1 MKPQLILVAA
11 DGSAGASR
19 AVDTAAAFARK
30 LDADLLIVTIAGSA
44 WDREIDEAARSER
57 DAGEAVELLANAALR
72 EARERAERAGAPRV
86 RTWFGWGDAAEEIMG
101 LIDREKPEMAILG
114 RRGRGRLT
122 GLLLGSVSQKL
133 ASLAPCLVTIVP

>member
-19 AVDTAAAFARK
+19 AVDAAAAFAK
-30 LDADLLIVTIAGSA
+30 AFDAELLIVTIAGSA
-44 WDREIDEAARSER
+44 WDRDIEDAARSEN
-57 DAGEAVELLANAALR
+57 DPGEAVELLANAALR
-72 EARERAERAGAPRV
+72 EARERAERAGAQRV
-86 RTWFGWGDAAEEIMG
+86 RTLFGWGDAAEEIIG
-101 LIDREKPEMAILG
+101 ILEREKPGMAILG